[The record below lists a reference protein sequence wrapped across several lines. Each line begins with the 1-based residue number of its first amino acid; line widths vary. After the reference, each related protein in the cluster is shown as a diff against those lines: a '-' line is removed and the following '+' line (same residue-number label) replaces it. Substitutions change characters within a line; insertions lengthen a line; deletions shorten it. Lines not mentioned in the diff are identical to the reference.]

1 MYNVIYYTSMCVCVC
16 VSSYLYS
23 PSSVSIT
30 ALYSH
35 TGNDSYR
42 NGRRER
48 GGRERGSGEEMI
60 SIRGGRERESK
71 KRSNKRDKRELV
83 SCIAQLHI
91 H

>member
-1 MYNVIYYTSMCVCVC
+1 MCIMLYTILVCVCVCVYVC

-42 NGRRER
+42 NGRREK
-48 GGRERGSGEEMI
+48 GETGREGEEV
-60 SIRGGRERESK
+60 R
-71 KRSNKRDKRELV
+71 KRR
-83 SCIAQLHI
+83 
-91 H
+91 

>member
-1 MYNVIYYTSMCVCVC
+1 MCVC

-42 NGRRER
+42 NGRREGG
-48 GGRERGSGEEMI
+48 GGRERGSGEETI
-60 SIRGGRERESK
+60 SIIGGRERESK
-71 KRSNKRDKRELV
+71 ERSNKRDKREGG